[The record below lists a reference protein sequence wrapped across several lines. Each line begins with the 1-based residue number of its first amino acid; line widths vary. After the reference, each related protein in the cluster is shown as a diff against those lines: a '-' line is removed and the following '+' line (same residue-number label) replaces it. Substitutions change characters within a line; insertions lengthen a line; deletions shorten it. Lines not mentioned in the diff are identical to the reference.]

1 MDFGQFYRGDAFDA
15 YEYLGAHIEGDG
27 VWFRVYAPGAYEV
40 AVIGDFTDWQPYYL
54 ERGYDRGLFVGY
66 VKGAKAGQLYKYRVK
81 AEHGPSGEHC
91 DPYGFAMELR
101 PAFASII
108 TDLYGYEFHD
118 QEWMQTRRDTYN
130 QAINI
135 YELHLASW
143 KNDLAVT
150 ERKEGEEM
158 HFPTYEEVEK
168 LLIPY
173 LKEHHFTYVE
183 CMPLSEHPADASWG
197 YQNTGFFAPTARYG
211 TPDQLKHFVDV
222 CHQNGIGVL
231 LDFVPVHFAIDGYG
245 LVNFDGTHLYEYDTK
260 DVGFSEWGTCNF
272 NHAKGE
278 VASFLKSSANYW
290 LKEFHFDGLRMDAI
304 SRAIYWM
311 GDPNRGVNERS
322 VSFIKS
328 MNKGLHDRHPSAL
341 LIAEDSTNYL
351 KVTAPVEYDGL
362 GFDYK
367 WDMGF
372 MNDTL
377 DYFRTPPVHRPAH
390 YHKLTFSMQYFYN
403 ELYLLPFSHDEVVHG
418 KATIVQKMWGLYD
431 DKFAQARAMYAYF
444 YTHPGK
450 KLNFMGNEIGQLREW
465 DENRQQDWEMLKYPM
480 HDSFHHYFTELC
492 RLYEE
497 YPALHDGEYNRNC
510 FRWLEAGAESF
521 STYVYERRAQGQSV
535 VVMLNF
541 SDQYWSDF
549 TFGFDEDCQ
558 FVELINSDWECY
570 NGHTKKDDMQVYVDH
585 QMKNG
590 KPYQI
595 RTDIAPF
602 SARIFLL
609 Q

>member
-1 MDFGQFYRGDAFDA
+1 MDFGSFFRGEAFDV

-27 VWFRVYAPGAYEV
+27 VWFRVYAPNASAV
-40 AVIGDFTDWQPYYL
+40 AVIGEFSDWQRFYL
-54 ERGYDRGLFVGY
+54 ERGYDAGLFVGF
-66 VKGAKAGQLYKYRVK
+66 VKGAKKGQLYKYVIEGK
-81 AEHGPSGEHC
+81 NGCVMEHC
-91 DPYGFAMELR
+91 DPYGFAMEKR

-108 TDLYGYEFHD
+108 TDLQEYKFQDEVWRSRKEDYYNRPLNIYEFHF
-118 QEWMQTRRDTYN
+118 
-130 QAINI
+130 
-135 YELHLASW
+135 ASW
-143 KNDLAVT
+143 KNELAKT
-150 ERKEGEEM
+150 DRQEGEEM
-158 HFPTYEEVEK
+158 HFPTYAEIEEE
-168 LLIPY
+168 LIPY
-173 LKEHHFTYVE
+173 LKEHHFNFIE

-211 TPDQLKHFVDV
+211 TPDQLKHFIDT
-222 CHQNGIGVL
+222 CHQNDIGVL

-245 LVNFDGTHLYEYDTK
+245 LANFDGTHLFEYDSK
-260 DVGFSEWGTCNF
+260 DVGLSEWGTCNF

-278 VASFLKSSANYW
+278 VASFLQSSANYW
-290 LKEFHFDGLRMDAI
+290 IKEFHFDGLRMDAI

-311 GDPNRGVNERS
+311 GDPKRGVNERS
-322 VSFIKS
+322 VAFIRR
-328 MNKGLHDRHPSAL
+328 MNKGLHERHPNAI

-418 KATIVQKMWGLYD
+418 KATIVQKMWGLYEE
-431 DKFAQARAMYAYF
+431 KFAQARAMYAYF
-444 YTHPGK
+444 FTHPGK

-465 DENRQQDWEMLKYPM
+465 DENREQDWNMLKYPM
-480 HDSFHHYFTELC
+480 HDSFWNYFTFLC
-492 RLYEE
+492 GLYEE
-497 YPALHDGEYNRNC
+497 YPALYDGEYNRNC
-510 FRWLEAGAESF
+510 FRWLEANAESF
-521 STYVYERRAQGQSV
+521 STYVYERRASGQSII
-535 VVMLNF
+535 VMLNF

-549 TFGFDEDCQ
+549 LFGFDENCQ
-558 FVELINSDWECY
+558 LVELLNSDWECY
-570 NGHTKKDDMQVYVDH
+570 SGHTKKEDMQVHIEPVW
-585 QMKNG
+585 KNNL
-590 KPYQI
+590 PYQI

-602 SARIFLL
+602 SARIFLV